1 MSMDYDMNPA
11 PKSQRSYIVTLLL
24 AFFLGPWGI
33 HRFYT
38 GYIIVGI
45 LQLLTCGGLGLW
57 TLIDLIALALN
68 KYVDAEGNELE
79 GHNAGCALMVGIVI
93 VFSFIFG
100 GFASVL
106 SLFNSH

>member
-1 MSMDYDMNPA
+1 MSMDYEMNTM
-11 PKSQRSYIVTLLL
+11 PKAQRSYIVTLLL

-57 TLIDLIALALN
+57 TLIDLISLVLN
-68 KYVDAEGNELE
+68 KYVDADGNELE
-79 GHNAGCALMVGIVI
+79 GHNAGCALIVGLII
-93 VFSFIFG
+93 VFTFVIG
-100 GFASVL
+100 GFTSLL
-106 SLFNSH
+106 SIFSN